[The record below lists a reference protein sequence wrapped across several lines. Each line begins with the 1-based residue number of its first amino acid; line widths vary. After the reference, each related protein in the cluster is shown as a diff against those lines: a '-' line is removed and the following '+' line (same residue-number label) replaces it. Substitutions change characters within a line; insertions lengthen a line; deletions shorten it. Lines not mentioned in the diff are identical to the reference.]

1 MSQLGK
7 RGHNEAGTGDDSDDF
22 AKDDGRADDFT
33 TPRPARTVTTVAS
46 FPSASSQSSSRQS
59 TSTRSHASSPRKQL
73 RTAERAPTGFVEQK
87 FSLSRDTLPPSL
99 SAVLGKLEAINA
111 GVGILPTEAQGEL
124 AHLYIPTYVFTDR
137 PPSTRYAEPSL
148 VNRLLNRAAACD
160 LGREGESSWNA
171 EVHHP
176 ILSWV
181 CRPDEVQGL
190 VDFRY
195 CTSATVLNRY
205 QPKGMPSRMVD
216 FCMTITPATGSLE
229 NQTINAMSDSRP
241 GGSINHTD
249 WGSFTQNPIAL
260 SIETKCSI
268 EEQKKAIL
276 QMGIWHACQWRN
288 LRELA
293 QGRSLQRLGFLPG
306 ILVFGHEWFF
316 VASVLGPSGQ
326 SVLFTKQA
334 IGTTEKEVG
343 IYSIL
348 AAVEVLRAWTA
359 DQFWPAFKEIILG
372 LP

>member
-1 MSQLGK
+1 Y
-7 RGHNEAGTGDDSDDF
+7 A
-22 AKDDGRADDFT
+22 
-33 TPRPARTVTTVAS
+33 
-46 FPSASSQSSSRQS
+46 
-59 TSTRSHASSPRKQL
+59 
-73 RTAERAPTGFVEQK
+73 
-87 FSLSRDTLPPSL
+87 
-99 SAVLGKLEAINA
+99 
-111 GVGILPTEAQGEL
+111 
-124 AHLYIPTYVFTDR
+124 FTDS
-137 PPSTRYAEPSL
+137 PPSTRYAEPKL
-148 VNRLLNRAAACD
+148 VARLLNRAAACD

-181 CRPDEVQGL
+181 CRPGDVEGF

-216 FCMTITPATGSLE
+216 FCMAIFPAVGSLE
-229 NQTINAMSDSRP
+229 NQTINAVSDSRS

-249 WGSFTQNPIAL
+249 WGSFKQNPIAL
-260 SIETKCSI
+260 SIETKCSV
-268 EEQKKAIL
+268 EEQRKAIL

-293 QGRSLQRLGFLPG
+293 EGRSLKGLGFLPG

-316 VASVLGPSGQ
+316 VASVPGPSGQ

-348 AAVEVLRAWTA
+348 AAVEVLRAWAA
-359 DQFWPAFKEIILG
+359 DQFWPGFKEAILG
-372 LP
+372 LS